1 MVADGDFDAGEG
13 WDLDAATSMTAWLRS
28 FAGLTPGD
36 AAYAVRVAKR
46 LGSLPVTTDAF
57 VDGTLSAGQV
67 KAIVANVSD
76 KTTELFAGQEA
87 DLVPLLAPL
96 AAADVATA
104 MRHG

>member
-1 MVADGDFDAGEG
+1 MP
-13 WDLDAATSMTAWLRS
+13 ATETWLGS
-28 FAGLTPGD
+28 FAGLAPGD
-36 AAYAVRVAKR
+36 AAQAVRAAKR

-96 AAADVATA
+96 VAADVGKA
-104 MRHG
+104 MHHG